1 MTCLYDLVACPFLAH
16 GVTVLIRFPI
26 LSPIQLG
33 WRWLMAIL
41 LFICAFSGLSL
52 GVSLSERADVASAD
66 ILTKAYYSLGLF
78 VMGGLDLGTPQ
89 GGPLFGRVLL
99 WFGYFGAPIL
109 AASTFIEALVQT
121 LSPHKW
127 RLRRVNNHLVVV
139 GSGDLTISYLKAL
152 RQCDAKVPV
161 LIVDNNIDP
170 LRSEELKQQ
179 FNAKVIK
186 ADISHSFLLKRLR
199 LNKVSKVLL
208 LGDDNFQNYET
219 ANKILKLEPELH
231 KKIIIH
237 CTSIRFMR
245 TMATSR
251 VALASINF
259 NAYQLAAA
267 GLVQQH
273 LIQHF
278 QKTKPKD
285 VVILAGFGLFG
296 QTILEELQRHAKQE
310 IETIAIVDI
319 DANRRVLV
327 VDEQLMLTNFCRR
340 EVFQGNISHPDV
352 WKDLAK
358 SIDLSNSEPV
368 IILGT
373 GSAEENLRTSLWL
386 REKYPNA
393 MIIARSQQPA
403 KFAEQ
408 VGQEHNLIN
417 VSITQLVKENIPD
430 DWIS

>member
-1 MTCLYDLVACPFLAH
+1 M
-16 GVTVLIRFPI
+16 IRFPI
-26 LSPIQLG
+26 LTPMHLG
-33 WRWLMAIL
+33 WRWLLAIL
-41 LFICAFSGLSL
+41 LFSCAFGGLSM
-52 GVSLSERADVASAD
+52 GVSLTERPSVTTAD

-78 VMGGLDLGTPQ
+78 VMGGLDLGTPI
-89 GGPLFGRVLL
+89 GGPLLGRVLL
-99 WFGYFGAPIL
+99 WCGYFGAPIL

-127 RLRRVNNHLVVV
+127 RLRRVNKHIVVV
-139 GSGDLTISYLKAL
+139 GSGDLTVSYLKAL
-152 RQCDAKVPV
+152 RQHDAKVAV

-170 LRSEELKQQ
+170 LRTEELRQQ
-179 FNAKVIK
+179 FNAKVIPGE
-186 ADISHSFLLKRLR
+186 ISRSFVLKRLR
-199 LNKVSKVLL
+199 LNKVSRVLL

-219 ANKILKLEPELH
+219 ANKILTLEPQLH
-231 KKIIIH
+231 KKIVIH

-273 LIQHF
+273 LVQHF

-296 QTILEELQRHAKQE
+296 QTILEELQRHAKRE
-310 IETIAIVDI
+310 IETIAII
-319 DANRRVLV
+319 DLDAQRRVLV
-327 VDEQLMLTNFCRR
+327 VDEQLSLANFCRR
-340 EVFQGNISHPDV
+340 EVFEGNISHPEV
-352 WKDLAK
+352 WQELAK
-358 SIDLSNSEPV
+358 TIDLTNSEPV

-386 REKYPNA
+386 RDKHPNA

-403 KFAEQ
+403 EFAQQ
-408 VGQEHNLIN
+408 VGHEHNLIN
-417 VSITQLVKENIPD
+417 VSITQLVKENIPAN
-430 DWIS
+430 WIE